1 MLSFEE
7 FMNEIVSRIK
17 DYLPEEFADTTVS
30 VYIQEVRKI
39 NDIHLHGIVVRKS
52 NVSPSVSPTVY
63 LETPYQEYQNGTSL
77 EDILTD
83 LAHVIVKNTGNC
95 PADISGI
102 NDFKKIKNMIRIKLV
117 NAETNHD
124 YLSDKICTPIDN
136 TDLVAAYFIDLAK
149 TGENHATVM
158 ITKALF
164 DTWHDIDIQ
173 TLHETALHNVS
184 DCASFMNIRTVLSEM
199 CHGTLPAEFDVE
211 DDNVMYVL
219 SSTDKYCGAAS
230 MLCPNTMDLV
240 TDHVKRNNGNDPA
253 FFLLPSSIHETLVV
267 PCRDQMS
274 VADLKRMV
282 EEVNATVLAPEDLLS
297 DHVYIYTDHKLKIA
311 A

>member
-1 MLSFEE
+1 MLSFED
-7 FMNEIVSRIK
+7 FSDEIISRIK
-17 DYLPEEFADTTVS
+17 DYLPEDYADAS
-30 VYIQEVRKI
+30 VCSQDVRKI
-39 NDIHLHGIVVRKS
+39 NDIQLLGVVVRKS

-117 NAETNHD
+117 NAETNHN
-124 YLSDKICTPIDN
+124 YLSDKIFTPIDN

-173 TLHETALHNVS
+173 TLHETALRNVS
-184 DCASFMNIRTVLSEM
+184 DYASFMNIRTVLSEL
-199 CHGTLPAEFDVE
+199 CHGQLPTEYNIP

-230 MLCPNTMDLV
+230 MLCSDTMDLV
-240 TDHVKRNNGNDPA
+240 TNHVMKNNGNNPA
-253 FFLLPSSIHETLVV
+253 FWLIPSSISEILVL
-267 PCRDQMS
+267 PCREQIS

-282 EEVNATVLAPEDLLS
+282 EEVNATVLTPEEFLS

>member
-1 MLSFEE
+1 MLSFKD
-7 FMNEIVSRIK
+7 FSDEIISRIK
-17 DYLPEEFADTTVS
+17 DYLPEDYADAS
-30 VYIQEVRKI
+30 VCSQDVRKI
-39 NDIHLHGIVVRKS
+39 NDIHLLGVVVRKS

-83 LAHVIVKNTGNC
+83 LAHVIIKNTGNC
-95 PADISGI
+95 PVDNISDLNSFAKVRGR
-102 NDFKKIKNMIRIKLV
+102 IRIKLI
-117 NAETNHD
+117 NIDRNQEFLHD
-124 YLSDKICTPIDN
+124 KPFTKIDE
-136 TDLVAAYFIDLAK
+136 TDLAATYFIDLSR
-149 TGENHATVM
+149 TGESHATVM
-158 ITKALF
+158 VTDALMA
-164 DTWHDIDIQ
+164 TWAVDLK
-173 TLHETALHNVS
+173 TLHETALSNVS
-184 DCASFMNIRTVLSEM
+184 DYASFMNIRTVLSEL
-199 CHGTLPAEFDVE
+199 CHGQLPTEYNIP
-211 DDNVMYVL
+211 DDNIIFVL

-297 DHVYIYTDHKLKIA
+297 DHVYIYADHKLKIA